1 MTGYY
6 DRDLRYRVAN
16 RSYYEWFDLD
26 PASMPG
32 RHARDIVGT
41 ELYEQTRAQMQGV
54 LNGEPQE
61 LERTLNDRQGRRR
74 HASVRYLP
82 DDHDGE
88 IRGFYVF
95 VTDVIPQREDQR
107 NADQARDEAELASRS
122 KSELL
127 ANMSHEIRTPM
138 NGVLGMLDLLLSTQ
152 LDPEQRLHAETAHR
166 SGEIHLTIINDLPDF
181 SAIEA
186 GKLVLEELEFSPVR

>member
-6 DRDLRYRVAN
+6 DRDLRNRFAN

-61 LERTLNDRQGRRR
+61 LERTLNDRQGR
-74 HASVRYLP
+74 
-82 DDHDGE
+82 
-88 IRGFYVF
+88 RGFYVF